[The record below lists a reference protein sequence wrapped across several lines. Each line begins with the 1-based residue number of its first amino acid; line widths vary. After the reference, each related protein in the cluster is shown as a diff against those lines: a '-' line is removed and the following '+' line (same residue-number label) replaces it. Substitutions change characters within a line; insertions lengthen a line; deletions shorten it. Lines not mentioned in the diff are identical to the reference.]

1 MNASIDIKDVN
12 SDQLVAVLQGVEVL
26 TQELSLGGL
35 ARKTIEIVKQNT
47 KADRALLII
56 KTEAGY
62 LIQTLSEDLQPIVKS
77 VSVLDEMQDFL
88 PVSVLRASDN
98 KNGLMLL
105 GNHQIQS
112 QFAQSDSY
120 FSIFRP
126 NFLSVLV
133 IKNPSKTSIGYLYLE
148 SHNAQHDLFSGGA
161 EFLELVSPYLNS
173 LIFNALCYE
182 SFKKGGNG
190 MVQII
195 EKIVEKEVIKEVIK
209 EVEVPK
215 VVEKIIEVPQHQ
227 NVQQPIVHENLPQDA
242 VIKKYEDE
250 KNRIYEDVRLMG
262 KIGQDITSLL
272 SVERIIEAAYENV
285 NSLMDA
291 SVFDIGIFNKK
302 YERIEFPGSIEK
314 GKKLPFNYYDLSD
327 ETRLAVLSFK
337 QAKEIFINNIAEE
350 FSNYLPNIKKSA
362 PVAGESCESIIY
374 LPILTKGKPIGVI
387 TVQSYHK
394 NAFNHFHLN
403 IMRNLAIYVA
413 IALENAFLYETQKR
427 KAKEHAEEI
436 MRHEKEIERKN
447 RVLEEQKDEIEQAYQ
462 NVKLLGEIG
471 QDITANLSVEK
482 IIETVYESVNTL
494 MDAPLFSIGIYN
506 EKENCID
513 VPGAI
518 QNDKKV
524 PAHSYHLDD
533 EGKLAVHCF
542 NNLRE
547 IFINDFQKEFHIYV
561 PNVPV
566 PKPEYGEIPESV
578 LYLPLIGKS
587 GPVGVITVQSF
598 QKNAYSDYDMNIL
611 RNLAIY
617 AGIALDNALL
627 YENLEEKVRER
638 TQEVTKQKEEIEKSY
653 HTVRQLSEI
662 GLDITSLL
670 SIDEILKQVYHH
682 VNNLMD
688 ATAFGIGIVDT
699 IRHRIEFRGA
709 LEKNQELPM
718 FYHSLNDDARFST
731 WCYKTK
737 GEVFINDYRKEYKKY
752 VPEMKPSEAGDD
764 PQSIIYLPIFVKET
778 VIGVLTIQS
787 FEKNAYT
794 ENHLNILKNLAVYIG
809 IAIENSKSYTKIER
823 QKEEIEKTSQKVT
836 SSIKYAKR
844 IQNAILPNRTL
855 IKEIL
860 PDSFVFFKPRDI
872 VSGDFFWFAHK
883 PEKKKLFV
891 AAVDCTG
898 HGVPGAFM
906 SMIGNDLLN
915 EAVNLLDIDSPDLVL
930 TTMHDSVRKLLKQ
943 EESENRDGM
952 DLAIC
957 MIDKERNVLEYAG
970 AKNPLVYVRN
980 NELFHIKGDKFPVG
994 GHSLG
999 EEEGGKRIFNK
1010 HVIDLSD
1017 PNPAT
1022 FYIFSDGYQDQFG
1035 GTDGRKF
1042 MIKKLKDV
1050 FQEVYNQPMEL
1061 QRKRLLNNLRDWM
1074 ADEPMQTD
1082 DILVI
1087 GFRVGEPPAE
1097 QGGDS
1102 KEERRARRMRT
1113 MEE

>member
-1 MNASIDIKDVN
+1 
-12 SDQLVAVLQGVEVL
+12 
-26 TQELSLGGL
+26 
-35 ARKTIEIVKQNT
+35 
-47 KADRALLII
+47 
-56 KTEAGY
+56 
-62 LIQTLSEDLQPIVKS
+62 
-77 VSVLDEMQDFL
+77 
-88 PVSVLRASDN
+88 
-98 KNGLMLL
+98 
-105 GNHQIQS
+105 
-112 QFAQSDSY
+112 
-120 FSIFRP
+120 
-126 NFLSVLV
+126 
-133 IKNPSKTSIGYLYLE
+133 LYLE
-148 SHNAQHDLFSGGA
+148 SHHASHDLFSGGA
-161 EFLELVSPYLNS
+161 EFIEVLSPYLNS
-173 LIFNALCYE
+173 CLFNILLLE
-182 SFKKGGNG
+182 SFKKGSNNNG
-190 MVQII
+190 VQII
-195 EKIVEKEVIKEVIK
+195 EKVVEKEIVKEVVKEVPKIVEKI
-209 EVEVPK
+209 VEVPTISTLAETTDDGQAIPPHILK
-215 VVEKIIEVPQHQ
+215 KFEEEKR
-227 NVQQPIVHENLPQDA
+227 
-242 VIKKYEDE
+242 
-250 KNRIYEDVRLMG
+250 RIYEDVKLMG

-272 SVERIIEAAYENV
+272 SVEKIIEAAYENI

-291 SVFDIGIFNKK
+291 SVFDIGIYNKK

-314 GKKLPFNYYDLSD
+314 GQRLPFNYYELSD
-327 ETRLAVLSFK
+327 DTRLAVWCFK
-337 QAKEIFINNIAEE
+337 NCKEVFINDISKE
-350 FSNYLPNIKKSA
+350 FNLYLPNVTRPA
-362 PVAGESCESIIY
+362 PVAGESCQSIIY
-374 LPILTKGKPIGVI
+374 LPILTKGKPIGVL
-387 TVQSYHK
+387 TVQSFNT
-394 NAFNHFHLN
+394 NAYTEYHLN

-447 RVLEEQKDEIEQAYQ
+447 KVLEEQKDEIEQAYQ

-471 QDITANLSVEK
+471 QDITANLSVDK

-506 EKENCID
+506 EKAGCID
-513 VPGAI
+513 FPAAI
-518 QNDKKV
+518 ANDKKI

-533 EGKLAVHCF
+533 DTKLAVYCF
-542 NNLRE
+542 KNLRE
-547 IFINDFQKEFHIYV
+547 IFINDFQREFNQFI
-561 PNVPV
+561 PNTPI
-566 PKPEYGEIPESV
+566 PKPEYGELPESV

-598 QKNAYSDYDMNIL
+598 QKNAYSEYDMNIL

-662 GLDITSLL
+662 GLDITSSL
-670 SIDEILKQVYHH
+670 STEEIMKKVYHH

-688 ATAFGIGIVDT
+688 ATAFGIGIVDP

-709 LEKNQELPM
+709 LERGEELPM
-718 FYHSLNDDARFST
+718 FYHSLNDEACFST
-731 WCYKTK
+731 WCYKNK
-737 GEVFINDYRKEYKKY
+737 KEIFINDYRREYKKY
-752 VPEMKPSEAGDD
+752 VPDMRIGETGEE
-764 PQSIIYLPIFVKET
+764 PQSIIYLPIFVKEN
-778 VIGVLTIQS
+778 VIGVITVQS

-809 IAIENSKSYTKIER
+809 IAIENSKSYAKIER

-883 PEKKKLFV
+883 PHKQKLFV

-915 EAVNLLDIDSPDLVL
+915 EAVNLLDIDSPDEIL
-930 TTMHDSVRKLLKQ
+930 TAMHNSVRKLLKQ
-943 EESENRDGM
+943 DESENRDGM

-957 MIDKERNVLEYAG
+957 MIDKNRNVLEYAG
-970 AKNPLVYVRN
+970 AKNPLIYVRKG
-980 NELFHIKGDKFPVG
+980 ELFHIKGDKFPVG
-994 GHSLG
+994 GHALG
-999 EEEGGKRIFNK
+999 EEEGGKRIFTK
-1010 HVIDLSD
+1010 HTIPLDEPD
-1017 PNPAT
+1017 TT

-1035 GTDGRKF
+1035 GGDGRKF
-1042 MIKKLKDV
+1042 MIKNLKAI

-1061 QRKRLLNNLRDWM
+1061 QRKKLLNTLRDWM

-1087 GFRVGEPPAE
+1087 GFRVSNAPAE
-1097 QGGDS
+1097 ES
-1102 KEERRARRMRT
+1102 KEERRARRLRS